1 MGARS
6 GQRNARLQSE
16 GRVKEE
22 QAESE
27 SGKGRVPYTN
37 GMLERKKEDGRM

>member
-27 SGKGRVPYTN
+27 SGKGRVPDTN